1 MNLIE
6 KDFDHLGR
14 TEKSNFISEHI
25 EFATPKA
32 VGEYVRGY
40 LFDVLKSVN
49 DDGYI
54 INYITERGYK
64 VEKKQPNE
72 RLPYVDWN
80 NTGFLNELSVVL
92 VRCYAPKN
100 RFQKELV
107 RLLSPLHG
115 MCVQTER
122 LHNIGGDI
130 MCITKALDKKYPR
143 RSTSAYFKISKDKS
157 DMYGQKCDSVLISDS
172 KEPFGDDYD
181 VVSIYFMPLK
191 GLLHFVN
198 NDGVEQMCAVPFES
212 DRITWAMEYNNT
224 IEQEGG
230 ER

>member
-6 KDFDHLGR
+6 MDFAHLGR

-72 RLPYVDWN
+72 QLPYVDWN

-100 RFQKELV
+100 KFQKELV

-122 LHNIGGDI
+122 LNNIGGDI

-143 RSTSAYFKISKDKS
+143 RSTSAFINISKDRS

-172 KEPFGDDYD
+172 NEYSGDDYG

-198 NDGVEQMCAVPFES
+198 DYGVEQMCAVPFEP
-212 DRITWAMEYNNT
+212 DGIAWAMEYNQLVQ
-224 IEQEGG
+224 EQGG
-230 ER
+230 KL

>member
-6 KDFDHLGR
+6 KDFANLGR

-25 EFATPKA
+25 ELATPKA

-72 RLPYVDWN
+72 QLPYVDWN

-100 RFQKELV
+100 KFQKELI
-107 RLLSPLHG
+107 RLLSVPFDYIPLPKQFHP
-115 MCVQTER
+115 TR
-122 LHNIGGDI
+122 TARH
-130 MCITKALDKKYPR
+130 
-143 RSTSAYFKISKDKS
+143 TSASHHS
-157 DMYGQKCDSVLISDS
+157 
-172 KEPFGDDYD
+172 
-181 VVSIYFMPLK
+181 
-191 GLLHFVN
+191 
-198 NDGVEQMCAVPFES
+198 
-212 DRITWAMEYNNT
+212 R
-224 IEQEGG
+224 
-230 ER
+230 